1 MDIYGVDTT
10 TVKQAVSLGFWLP
23 GEEQTLY
30 GIPEREDTLA
40 LKTTTGMD
48 PY

>member
-1 MDIYGVDTT
+1 MW
-10 TVKQAVSLGFWLP
+10 GFKIP
-23 GEEQTLY
+23 DEETALY

-40 LKTTTGMD
+40 LKTTNGTD